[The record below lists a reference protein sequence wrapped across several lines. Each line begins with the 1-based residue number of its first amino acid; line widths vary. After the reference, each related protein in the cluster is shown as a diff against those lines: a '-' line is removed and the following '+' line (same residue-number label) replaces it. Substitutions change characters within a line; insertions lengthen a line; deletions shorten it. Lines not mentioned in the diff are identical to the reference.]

1 MEKPYKT
8 LFTSMSFVKAKAVTL
23 YWGVCICTCEIYMTI
38 IAQKWGRKWNI
49 TQNVL
54 RFYVK

>member
-1 MEKPYKT
+1 
-8 LFTSMSFVKAKAVTL
+8 MSFVKAKAVTL